1 MLLINAYA
9 HAYHFEKD
17 GIYYNILS
25 GKDKTVE
32 VTFPATPDSQ
42 KPNTNYNGDIEIPE
56 TVVFNSNTYTVT
68 SISSKA
74 FMSSALI
81 SVSIPSTVTTI
92 EYETFYNCSSLENIS
107 LPNTLTNI
115 NGNAFYGCSSL
126 KSIIIP
132 NSVRYVSERAFMGC
146 TSLESAVLS
155 ESMNIIG
162 DHLFSDCHSL
172 KSIAIPST
180 IESIEC
186 GAFASCT
193 SLTSLIIPNSKISIQ
208 WFAFWT
214 TQCNNPGNSVSSAYC
229 RDCL

>member
-146 TSLESAVLS
+146 
-155 ESMNIIG
+155 I
-162 DHLFSDCHSL
+162 
-172 KSIAIPST
+172 
-180 IESIEC
+180 
-186 GAFASCT
+186 
-193 SLTSLIIPNSKISIQ
+193 
-208 WFAFWT
+208 
-214 TQCNNPGNSVSSAYC
+214 
-229 RDCL
+229 